1 MKQIELRLIPTPGAK
16 PEFLAKLQLTDTSS
30 NAHTNTIWETIPPLV
45 VLEGYTRDAWASDTS
60 TQWQSL
66 QVTSVDGRQK
76 LPGFLKYL
84 RDRQK
89 TAFGS
94 FRHTASS
101 GKKYMWVVSY
111 KQASSQML
119 TCRIASVDSIPGC
132 PVKQQQVKGNVNVK
146 GKASDA
152 AVPKPAPAAAPPS
165 LAATAT
171 TTKVIRKKGSGL
183 LGNLVGAQ
191 KRTNQH
197 LQSIQKVQPQS
208 STTTTA
214 PATTDATSN
223 NNNNNN
229 NNAPAAPSVEYKT
242 SGQVLAEFR
251 QEMEQQMLD
260 FDISDEP
267 MLHVKIDLA
276 AKLKLLSQDE
286 QQQGRVTMEIL
297 KYIVYEQAEE
307 VNDEWI
313 AQKKASEFLDE
324 VVVAIYKQ
332 GQAPL
337 DVLED
342 VNKGDLPDE
351 IRGQQ
356 RAIQQQQQRLEQIR
370 EQKQDKA
377 NQQAA
382 LKAVL
387 PSAAQGDKDGNNAD
401 NDDDDNEDHVYAA
414 LNQNKR
420 DRRTIEEIQK
430 LDKNSKRQRVD

>member
-16 PEFLAKLQLTDTSS
+16 PEFLAKLQPTDT
-30 NAHTNTIWETIPPLV
+30 NTPPPIWDAIPPLV
-45 VLEGYTRDAWASDTS
+45 VLEGYTRDAWALDTS

-66 QVTSVDGRQK
+66 QVQSVDGRQK
-76 LPGFLKYL
+76 LVGFCKYL
-84 RDRQK
+84 RDRKK

-94 FRHTASS
+94 FRNSSS
-101 GKKYMWVVSY
+101 GLKYMWVVSY

-119 TCRIASVDSIPGC
+119 TCRIAPVDKIPGC
-132 PVKQQQVKGNVNVK
+132 PVKVKVK
-146 GKASDA
+146 EVKAVMTPVA
-152 AVPKPAPAAAPPS
+152 AAAPKLSAAAAPPPP
-165 LAATAT
+165 LAATT
-171 TTKVIRKKGSGL
+171 TTTTTIRKKGFGL

-197 LQSIQKVQPQS
+197 LQSIQKQQPPL
-208 STTTTA
+208 STTTS
-214 PATTDATSN
+214 ATTNATDATSN

-229 NNAPAAPSVEYKT
+229 NNGNPPAVELKT

-260 FDISDEP
+260 FDISSEP
-267 MLHVKIDLA
+267 QLLVKIDLA
-276 AKLKLLSQDE
+276 TKLKLLSKEE

-313 AQKKASEFLDE
+313 ASKLASEFLDD

-332 GQAPL
+332 GQAPI

-342 VNKGDLPDE
+342 LNKGDLPDE
-351 IRGQQ
+351 QKGQQ
-356 RAIQQQQQRLEQIR
+356 RAMQQQQQKSEQMR
-370 EQKQDKA
+370 AMKLNAVTQKQ
-377 NQQAA
+377 A
-382 LKAVL
+382 LKDHEQ
-387 PSAAQGDKDGNNAD
+387 QGGGNDED
-401 NDDDDNEDHVYAA
+401 NFAA

-430 LDKNSKRQRVD
+430 LDKHGKRQRVD